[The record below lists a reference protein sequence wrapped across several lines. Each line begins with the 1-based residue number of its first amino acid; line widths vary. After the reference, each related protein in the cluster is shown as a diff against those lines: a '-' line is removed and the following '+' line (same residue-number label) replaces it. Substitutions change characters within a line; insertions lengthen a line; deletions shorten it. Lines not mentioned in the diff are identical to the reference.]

1 MKLPKKD
8 WQLTGNIK
16 KARSDENRFDKWFQ
30 QIREVITGQETDSI
44 DFLQDFKTSFL
55 AEEIYVYTPKGDVKM
70 LPVGSTALDFAFAIH
85 SAIGVKTIG
94 AKVNHKLVPISHK
107 LQKW

>member
-1 MKLPKKD
+1 MVSAD
-8 WQLTGNIK
+8 SGSVEYG
-16 KARSDENRFDKWFQ
+16 R
-30 QIREVITGQETDSI
+30 QIRS

-85 SAIGVKTIG
+85 SAVG
-94 AKVNHKLVPISHK
+94 
-107 LQKW
+107 